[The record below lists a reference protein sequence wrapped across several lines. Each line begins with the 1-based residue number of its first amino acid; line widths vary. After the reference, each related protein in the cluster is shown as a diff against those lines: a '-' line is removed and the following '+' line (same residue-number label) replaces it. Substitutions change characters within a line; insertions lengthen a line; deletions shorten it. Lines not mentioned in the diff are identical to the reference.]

1 MGAIGPWQLLII
13 LAIVLLLFG
22 GGGKIPKLMKDL
34 GAGIN
39 SFKKGMNEKGGAKDD
54 GEAESESEETP
65 KTIEAQSQTTTAT
78 TTTTANGAESTTGED
93 RKAANG

>member
-1 MGAIGPWQLLII
+1 MGAVGPWQLLIL

-34 GAGIN
+34 GSGIS
-39 SFKKGMNEKGGAKDD
+39 SFKKGMSEEKKNAESDSGE
-54 GEAESESEETP
+54 EAEAETEP
-65 KTIEAQSQTTTAT
+65 KTIEAKAQPTS
-78 TTTTANGAESTTGED
+78 ESTTTSED

>member
-39 SFKKGMNEKGGAKDD
+39 SFKKGMNEKAASKDDGD
-54 GEAESESEETP
+54 GEAESESGEAP
-65 KTIEAQSQTTTAT
+65 KTIEASSHTAA
-78 TTTTANGAESTTGED
+78 TTTTANSAESTTGED